1 MAFNWSISGYLSID
15 CTLRVF
21 DACFID
27 MLIMM
32 IDYLDGAFDA
42 AIFFLCFI
50 VIFVWDIDMLIILIG
65 HLALLSIVILILTM
79 IVLIASHVWIHY
91 CISFDLRD
99 WSSCLYIILIV
110 FEHDVCIT
118 IHLDCHSLYVDMSGI
133 FVLCLIVCCMTALFL
148 SIWVVI
154 SSIKPKI
161 LNIKWNVGKRI
172 WHLLDNMF
180 GNNSKK

>member
-42 AIFFLCFI
+42 AIFFMCFI
-50 VIFVWDIDMLIILIG
+50 VIVVWDIDMLIILIG

-99 WSSCLYIILIV
+99 
-110 FEHDVCIT
+110 
-118 IHLDCHSLYVDMSGI
+118 
-133 FVLCLIVCCMTALFL
+133 
-148 SIWVVI
+148 
-154 SSIKPKI
+154 
-161 LNIKWNVGKRI
+161 
-172 WHLLDNMF
+172 
-180 GNNSKK
+180 

>member
-1 MAFNWSISGYLSID
+1 MAFNWSISRYLSID

-42 AIFFLCFI
+42 VIFFMCFI

-65 HLALLSIVILILTM
+65 HLALLSIVILILAM

-99 WSSCLYIILIV
+99 
-110 FEHDVCIT
+110 
-118 IHLDCHSLYVDMSGI
+118 
-133 FVLCLIVCCMTALFL
+133 
-148 SIWVVI
+148 
-154 SSIKPKI
+154 
-161 LNIKWNVGKRI
+161 
-172 WHLLDNMF
+172 
-180 GNNSKK
+180 

>member
-1 MAFNWSISGYLSID
+1 MTFNWSISGYLSID

-42 AIFFLCFI
+42 VIFFMCFI

-65 HLALLSIVILILTM
+65 HLVLLSIVILILAM

-99 WSSCLYIILIV
+99 
-110 FEHDVCIT
+110 
-118 IHLDCHSLYVDMSGI
+118 
-133 FVLCLIVCCMTALFL
+133 
-148 SIWVVI
+148 
-154 SSIKPKI
+154 
-161 LNIKWNVGKRI
+161 
-172 WHLLDNMF
+172 
-180 GNNSKK
+180 